1 MRIIGPA
8 PLTVRTKV
16 SLRTNMSSLPLGPI
30 TDRAAS
36 QPSVIA
42 LVDDEAVRT
51 WSQVAHELQSSAAAM
66 LADAPDPDSRWGVL
80 GDNAAPTLLA
90 HAAGLLVGVGTV
102 AISRQLT
109 LRELADQIDD
119 AGIVGLVAGAGGAAV
134 AIEALAAGLVAT
146 VVLHSCEVSTGA
158 PEGVVTWDAWI
169 AASSKTHEFQVRP
182 PRPVM
187 VYTSG
192 TTGRARGT
200 ETRWVLTPVETSD
213 DYLRVLRERA
223 QFPSGAHIVVGPLQH
238 NGPLAA
244 VRHLLLGETVI
255 IMGRFDAAR
264 ALALI
269 DEYDVCSSVMVP
281 THFQRMLALDPE
293 IRAQHHLGSIAMI
306 AHTGSAC
313 PPDVKRAMIDWLGPV
328 FTESYGGSE
337 SGTLCRIHST
347 EWLAHPGS
355 VGRVVEPY
363 RILVLDEQGAELPAG
378 EQGLLA
384 FEAPEGHG
392 IRYHRDEE
400 KTQKA
405 YVRPGVFTLGD
416 VGHVDEDG
424 FIFVTD
430 RVSDM
435 VVSGGVNLYPSES
448 EQVLLE
454 HPSVLDVAVIGV
466 PHPDLGEQLLALVVP
481 AEQSAPPTL
490 AELDAWC
497 RERLGGYK
505 IPRLVEFIDV
515 LPRNE
520 MQKVDKLALRRPYW
534 GEGRTIGG

>member
-1 MRIIGPA
+1 MRIIGPE

-16 SLRTNMSSLPLGPI
+16 SSLPLGPI
-30 TDRAAS
+30 ADRAAE
-36 QPSVIA
+36 QPSAVA
-42 LVDDEAVRT
+42 LVDDLAVRT
-51 WSQVAHELQSSAAAM
+51 WSQVAAELRSASAAM
-66 LADAPDPDSRWGVL
+66 LAVAPDPDSRWGVL

-90 HAAGLLVGVGTV
+90 HAAGILAGVGTV
-102 AISRQLT
+102 AVSRQLT
-109 LRELADQIDD
+109 LRELADQVED
-119 AGIVGLVAGAGGAAV
+119 AGIVGLVTGPGGAAV
-134 AIEALAAGLVAT
+134 AIEALDAGLVAA
-146 VVLHSCEVSTGA
+146 VVVHSCEVPTGA
-158 PEGVVTWDAWI
+158 PGGAVSWDAWI
-169 AASSKTHEFQVRP
+169 AAAPKAEHFPVRP

-200 ETRWVLTPVETSD
+200 ETRWVLAPVETSG

-223 QFPSGAHIVVGPLQH
+223 QFPAGPHIVVGPLQH

-244 VRHLLLGETVI
+244 VRHLLLGEAVI
-255 IMGRFDAAR
+255 VMGRFDAAR
-264 ALALI
+264 TLALI
-269 DEYDVCSSVMVP
+269 EEYEVRSSVMVP
-281 THFQRMLALDPE
+281 THFQRMLALDSQV
-293 IRAQHHLGSIAMI
+293 RARYDLGSVTMI

-313 PPDVKRAMIDWLGPV
+313 PPDVKRGMIDWFGPV

-337 SGTLCRIHST
+337 SGTLCRINST

-363 RILVLDEQGAELPAG
+363 RILVLDELGAQLPAG

-400 KTQKA
+400 KTAKA

-454 HPSVLDVAVIGV
+454 HPAVQDVAVIGV

-481 AEQSAPPTL
+481 VDPSAPPTL

-497 RERLGGYK
+497 RERLGAYK
-505 IPRLVEFIDV
+505 IPRLVEFIEV

-520 MQKVDKLALRRPYW
+520 MQKVDKKALRKPYW

>member
-1 MRIIGPA
+1 
-8 PLTVRTKV
+8 
-16 SLRTNMSSLPLGPI
+16 
-30 TDRAAS
+30 
-36 QPSVIA
+36 
-42 LVDDEAVRT
+42 
-51 WSQVAHELQSSAAAM
+51 
-66 LADAPDPDSRWGVL
+66 
-80 GDNAAPTLLA
+80 
-90 HAAGLLVGVGTV
+90 
-102 AISRQLT
+102 
-109 LRELADQIDD
+109 
-119 AGIVGLVAGAGGAAV
+119 
-134 AIEALAAGLVAT
+134 
-146 VVLHSCEVSTGA
+146 
-158 PEGVVTWDAWI
+158 
-169 AASSKTHEFQVRP
+169 
-182 PRPVM
+182 M

-200 ETRWVLTPVETSD
+200 ETRWVLAPVETSD
-213 DYLRVLRERA
+213 DYVRVLRERA
-223 QFPSGAHIVVGPLQH
+223 QFPRGPHIVVGPLQH

-244 VRHLLLGETVI
+244 VRHLLLGEQVI

-264 ALALI
+264 VLALI
-269 DEYDVCSSVMVP
+269 DEYEVCSSVMVP

-293 IRAQHHLGSIAMI
+293 IRAQHDLGSIAMI

-328 FTESYGGSE
+328 LTESYGGSE

-384 FEAPEGHG
+384 FEAPDGYG
-392 IRYHRDEE
+392 IRYHQDEE
-400 KTQKA
+400 KTAKA

-416 VGHVDEDG
+416 VGHVDDDG

-454 HPSVLDVAVIGV
+454 HPAVLDVAVIGV
-466 PHPDLGEQLLALVVP
+466 PHPDLGEQLLALIVP
-481 AEQSAPPTL
+481 VDVSEPPTL
-490 AELDAWC
+490 TELDAWC

-505 IPRLVEFIDV
+505 IPRLVEFIEV

-520 MQKVDKLALRRPYW
+520 MQKVDKKSLRTPYW

>member
-1 MRIIGPA
+1 M
-8 PLTVRTKV
+8 L
-16 SLRTNMSSLPLGPI
+16 SNLPLGPI
-30 TDRAAS
+30 ADRARVNPAG
-36 QPSVIA
+36 VA
-42 LVDDEAVRT
+42 LVDDLVSRT
-51 WSQVAHELQSSAAAM
+51 WPQVEDEIRRAASAM
-66 LADAPDPDSRWGVL
+66 LEAAEDPDSRWGVL
-80 GDNAAPTLLA
+80 GDNAGPTLLA
-90 HAAGLLVGVGTV
+90 HAAGIIAGVGTV

-109 LRELADQIDD
+109 IRELADQIED
-119 AGIVGLVAGAGGAAV
+119 ASIVGLVTGPGGAAV
-134 AIEALAAGLVAT
+134 AIEALAAGLVTT
-146 VVLHSCEVSTGA
+146 VVVHSGDLPSPA
-158 PEGVVTWDAWI
+158 PEGAVDWETWLETAPERD
-169 AASSKTHEFQVRP
+169 EFPQRP
-182 PRPVM
+182 ARPIM

-200 ETRWVLTPVETSD
+200 ETRWVLAPVETSD

-223 QFPSGAHIVVGPLQH
+223 QFPPGPHIVVGPLQH

-244 VRHLLLGETVI
+244 VRHLLLGEPVI
-255 IMGRFDAAR
+255 VMGRFDAAR
-264 ALALI
+264 ALGLI
-269 DEYDVCSSVMVP
+269 EEHEVRSSVMVP
-281 THFQRMLALDPE
+281 THFQRMLALDAAA
-293 IRAQHHLGSIAMI
+293 RQGRDLSSITMI

-313 PPDVKRAMIDWLGPV
+313 PPDVKRQMIDWFGPV

-337 SGTLCRIHST
+337 SGTLCRINST

-355 VGRVVEPY
+355 VGRAVDPY
-363 RILVLDEQGAELPAG
+363 RILVLDEEGDELPAG
-378 EQGLLA
+378 EQGLLV

-400 KTQKA
+400 KTAKA
-405 YVRPGVFTLGD
+405 YVRPGAFTLGD
-416 VGHVDEDG
+416 VGHVDADG

-454 HPSVLDVAVIGV
+454 HPAVADVAVIGV
-466 PHPDLGEQLLALVVP
+466 PHPDLGEQLLALVVAVDP
-481 AEQSAPPTL
+481 SDPPTT
-490 AELDAWC
+490 AELEAWC
-497 RERLGGYK
+497 RERLGSYK

-520 MQKVDKLALRRPYW
+520 MQKVDKKSLRRPYW

>member
-1 MRIIGPA
+1 
-8 PLTVRTKV
+8 
-16 SLRTNMSSLPLGPI
+16 MSSLPLGPI
-30 TDRAAS
+30 ADRAAS
-36 QPSVIA
+36 QPFVIA

-51 WSQVAHELQSSAAAM
+51 WSQVADELQSSAAAM
-66 LADAPDPDSRWGVL
+66 LAVAPDPDSRWGVL

-90 HAAGLLVGVGTV
+90 HAAGLLAGVGTV

-109 LRELADQIDD
+109 LRELADQIQD

-146 VVLHSCEVSTGA
+146 VVVHSCAVSTGA

-169 AASSKTHEFQVRP
+169 AASSKILELPVRP

-200 ETRWVLTPVETSD
+200 ETRWVRAPVETSD

-363 RILVLDEQGAELPAG
+363 RILVLDEQGAELSAG

-392 IRYHRDEE
+392 IRYHRDDE

-448 EQVLLE
+448 EQALLE
-454 HPSVLDVAVIGV
+454 HPGVLDVAVIGV

-481 AEQSAPPTL
+481 VEQSAPPTL

-505 IPRLVEFIDV
+505 IPRLVEFIEV

-520 MQKVDKLALRRPYW
+520 MQKVDKKALRRPYW

>member
-1 MRIIGPA
+1 
-8 PLTVRTKV
+8 
-16 SLRTNMSSLPLGPI
+16 
-30 TDRAAS
+30 
-36 QPSVIA
+36 
-42 LVDDEAVRT
+42 
-51 WSQVAHELQSSAAAM
+51 M
-66 LADAPDPDSRWGVL
+66 LAVAPDPDTRWGIL

-90 HAAGLLVGVGTV
+90 HAAGLLAGVGTV

-109 LRELADQIDD
+109 LRELADQIQD
-119 AGIVGLVAGAGGAAV
+119 AHIVGLVAGAGGAAV
-134 AIEALAAGLVAT
+134 AVEALAAGLVAA
-146 VVLHSCEVSTGA
+146 VVLHSCEVPTGA
-158 PEGVVTWDAWI
+158 PGGAVSWDAWI
-169 AASSKTHEFQVRP
+169 AESTKADEFHVRPAEFQVRP

-200 ETRWVLTPVETSD
+200 ETRWVLAPVETSE

-223 QFPSGAHIVVGPLQH
+223 QFPPGPHIVVGPLQH

-244 VRHLLLGETVI
+244 VRHLLLGESVI

-293 IRAQHHLGSIAMI
+293 IRAQHRLGSVAMI

-328 FTESYGGSE
+328 LTESYGGSE

-384 FEAPEGHG
+384 FEAPESHG

-416 VGHVDEDG
+416 VGHVDADG

-454 HPSVLDVAVIGV
+454 HPGVLDVAVIGV

-481 AEQSAPPTL
+481 VEQSAPPTL

-497 RERLGGYK
+497 RDRLGGYK
-505 IPRLVEFIDV
+505 IPRLVEFIEV

-520 MQKVDKLALRRPYW
+520 MQKVDKKALRKPYW
-534 GEGRTIGG
+534 GEGRAIGG